1 MIYVYISKNQIKK
14 KQLKKTMI
22 AKRTIKVKFCCW
34 VKAMNLCKT
43 NKKQDFTQQQSVW
56 AKAR

>member
-1 MIYVYISKNQIKK
+1 MYVYISKNQIKK
-14 KQLKKTMI
+14 NII

-43 NKKQDFTQQQSVW
+43 NKNQDFTQQQSVW